1 MTKSKEQKRKLLWL
15 RWHQSQLHHFLDLY
29 YNKEKFSDS
38 ERNYYKKF
46 TDSTYRDHLEQTY
59 LLQKELNQ
67 FDSEATF

>member
-1 MTKSKEQKRKLLWL
+1 MTEEERQEKIKTL

-29 YNKEKFSDS
+29 FNKRDYTED

-46 TDSTYRDHLEQTY
+46 TDSTYRKHLEKTF

-67 FDSEATF
+67 FDSEAVF